1 MYTIKQPNQILFG
14 YNSVQK
20 FQFPKNCLLITS
32 KGSKKRN
39 WLDYINLELLN
50 ITVRVECRLDYI

>member
-1 MYTIKQPNQILFG
+1 MYTIKQPNQIFFG

-32 KGSKKRN
+32 KGAKKRN
-39 WLDYINLELLN
+39 WLDYINLEN
-50 ITVRVECRLDYI
+50 VKITTKKDSVL